1 MLVRRRNPVKV
12 IHRGQT
18 PVDKSPA
25 AGLKRML
32 NVSCPRGGCMSPEL
46 FRIDS
51 RYCGPPRSGHGGYV
65 CGRVADYVEVPKSAF
80 GAS

>member
-1 MLVRRRNPVKV
+1 
-12 IHRGQT
+12 
-18 PVDKSPA
+18 
-25 AGLKRML
+25 
-32 NVSCPRGGCMSPEL
+32 MSPEL